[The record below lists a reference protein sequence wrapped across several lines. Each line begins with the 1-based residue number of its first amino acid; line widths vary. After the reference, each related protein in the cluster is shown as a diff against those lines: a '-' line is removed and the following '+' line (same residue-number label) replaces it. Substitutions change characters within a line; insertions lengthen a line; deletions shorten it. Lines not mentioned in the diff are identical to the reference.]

1 VERGKSLSSADPRR
15 LRRLRRGRTRASGGD
30 AMTVRDVVF
39 HAGPGGVVVAEPTSH
54 ATIARMKRIVLWS
67 LALLWLLDA
76 ALQAQPRMFTLDFIS
91 NIMIPSIAISPS
103 VLGSVSDWAVQ
114 LVTPNIAEWNWM
126 FTGVQFAIA
135 LCLIGGL
142 SRKNDALIRSGLI
155 VSILWGL
162 GVWVVGEGTSGVFT
176 GTGTLLTG
184 APGAVLLYV
193 LLAVFCLL
201 PDSWWNLRARFCL
214 PRDALAL
221 TFLYG
226 AIAQVL
232 TQPFWGEQGIPALL
246 QGQTAMAASWMV
258 STMSPA
264 VHLTSYLPALWNAGF
279 AAVML
284 AISACMF
291 GRHPRVIGFALLGVT
306 LLVVWYWGQAFGGI
320 FSGMGTDPNTPPLLA
335 VMAIPAW
342 TVFREH
348 AWRAVN
354 QAATGRRWPRTP
366 KHADSAAERSRSR
379 PRAL

>member
-1 VERGKSLSSADPRR
+1 MGGARQVCELASLEATSPD
-15 LRRLRRGRTRASGGD
+15 RTRASGAD

-39 HAGPGGVVVAEPTSH
+39 HAGPGGVVVAEPMSN
-54 ATIARMKRIVLWS
+54 ATIAGMKRIVLWS
-67 LALLWLLDA
+67 LALLWLPDA

-114 LVTPNIAEWNWM
+114 LVTPNIAEWNWA

-135 LCLIGGL
+135 VCLIGGL
-142 SRKNDALIRSGLI
+142 SRKNDALIKSGLI
-155 VSILWGL
+155 VSIVWGV

-184 APGAVLLYV
+184 APGSAFLYV

-221 TFLYG
+221 TLLYG

-246 QGQTAMAASWMV
+246 QGQRAMAASWMV

-284 AISACMF
+284 AIAACNVWQASAHHRICAVGGHTARGLVLGPGVRWNLF
-291 GRHPRVIGFALLGVT
+291 GDGNRPQHTAAACRHGNSSVDGPPRAR
-306 LLVVWYWGQAFGGI
+306 
-320 FSGMGTDPNTPPLLA
+320 
-335 VMAIPAW
+335 
-342 TVFREH
+342 RE
-348 AWRAVN
+348 RAVN

-366 KHADSAAERSRSR
+366 THADSAAERSRSR